1 MLRGTLRRAGAS
13 GLRVSPRPM
22 NRRAFLTRSATL
34 AAAGFCLPQIL
45 AAEPGAAPAKA
56 SRALSPRATEFI
68 PLRRGAGYFTG
79 RGGAIGWL
87 ASPEALVVVDT
98 QYAETAGLCLAGL
111 PGRSER
117 LVDVVFN
124 THHHKDHTSGNEV
137 FKKSARM
144 IVAQKNVPKLQ
155 LRDAERVGDTY
166 KQVFADTLFDD
177 VWRRELGDEVV
188 TAQSVG
194 PAHTGGDAVVCFE
207 RANVV
212 HLGDLVFNRTYP
224 VIDRVGGADIRG
236 WLAAL
241 ELVAQ
246 DFPEDAVLIFSHANA
261 RFGHTGGRPEV
272 LLMRDYLSA
281 LLDRA
286 GKAIAA
292 GQSRD
297 ELVRLGNMPGF
308 DDFHVPP
315 GRGNRLPANLAAAF
329 DELSGVAAPS
339 GSPLL

>member
-45 AAEPGAAPAKA
+45 AAEPGAAPTKP

-68 PLRRGAGYFTG
+68 PLRRGTGYFTG

-137 FKKSARM
+137 FKKSAYR
-144 IVAQKNVPKLQ
+144 K
-155 LRDAERVGDTY
+155 
-166 KQVFADTLFDD
+166 
-177 VWRRELGDEVV
+177 
-188 TAQSVG
+188 
-194 PAHTGGDAVVCFE
+194 
-207 RANVV
+207 
-212 HLGDLVFNRTYP
+212 
-224 VIDRVGGADIRG
+224 
-236 WLAAL
+236 
-241 ELVAQ
+241 
-246 DFPEDAVLIFSHANA
+246 
-261 RFGHTGGRPEV
+261 
-272 LLMRDYLSA
+272 
-281 LLDRA
+281 
-286 GKAIAA
+286 
-292 GQSRD
+292 
-297 ELVRLGNMPGF
+297 
-308 DDFHVPP
+308 
-315 GRGNRLPANLAAAF
+315 
-329 DELSGVAAPS
+329 
-339 GSPLL
+339 

>member
-1 MLRGTLRRAGAS
+1 M
-13 GLRVSPRPM
+13 
-22 NRRAFLTRSATL
+22 
-34 AAAGFCLPQIL
+34 
-45 AAEPGAAPAKA
+45 
-56 SRALSPRATEFI
+56 
-68 PLRRGAGYFTG
+68 
-79 RGGAIGWL
+79 
-87 ASPEALVVVDT
+87 VVDT

-137 FKKSARM
+137 FKKSARI